1 MRKVVWRGLVYKSW
15 ENCTMELKN
24 EVYYVKSVI
33 IGNYLNRIYNVDYV
47 LKIDRNW
54 CIQEFEIKTE
64 IEGHKNLITGTNSAG
79 LWSINGISRPEF
91 NEFLFIDISVTPF
104 TNTLP
109 INNLLLNIGQ
119 SKSIDVIYINILENE
134 IKPVKQLYS
143 RKKKDEYLYDNL
155 DTVFSSSIIVD
166 QKGIVKSYPGLFELV
181 LED

>member
-1 MRKVVWRGLVYKSW
+1 MRKIIWRGLVYKSW
-15 ENCTMELKN
+15 EDCTIELKN
-24 EVYYVKSVI
+24 DAYYVKSSI

-64 IEGHKNLITGTNSAG
+64 IGGHKNLIIGTNAAG
-79 LWSINGISRPEF
+79 LWSINGIPRPEF

-109 INNLLLNIGQ
+109 INNLLLDIGQ

-134 IKPVKQLYS
+134 IKPVKQLYC

-155 DTVFSSSIIVD
+155 DTVFSSSITVD